1 MKRVFEYALDHG
13 YDVLV
18 IQAGNDK
25 DDPLEI
31 PSLLAPMRDGH
42 APISSRD
49 RGILGGG
56 GFGNMPRVPRD
67 RHARRSIR

>member
-1 MKRVFEYALDHG
+1 MKRVFKYALDHG

-31 PSLLAPMRDGH
+31 PSLLGAAARTASPT
-42 APISSRD
+42 SSRD
-49 RGILGGG
+49 RAISAAAV
-56 GFGNMPRVPRD
+56 RQ
-67 RHARRSIR
+67 HAGAIACSARG